1 MASILIT
8 GGTGLI
14 GKQLTSS
21 LQNKGHKVSIL
32 SRNTSK
38 KPNVYQWSIND
49 SYIENEAILNADYI
63 IHLAGAGIA
72 DKRWTKTRKKELIDS
87 RVDSTNLLFNKIQEL
102 NHNLKG
108 FIAASGIGYY
118 GATTSSTI
126 YSEKDAP
133 GNDFISKICKL
144 WEKASLK
151 FSTIDVRTVILRTG
165 IVLSNKGGALPKI
178 VKPIKLGFGA
188 ALGKGNQYMPWIH
201 IDDLCNMYVEAIE
214 NNKIEGIY
222 NAVSP
227 SHVNNIELTNIIATY
242 LKKKILLPN
251 VPSFVFKILYGEMSK
266 ILLEGSRVSSKK
278 VEKTGFKFKHSSTQD
293 TIKNI
298 LTNY

>member
-14 GKQLTSS
+14 GKQLTSL
-21 LQNKGHKVSIL
+21 LQNKGHQVSIL
-32 SRNTSK
+32 SRNTSE
-38 KPNVYQWSIND
+38 KPNIYQWSIQDN
-49 SYIENEAILNADYI
+49 YIENEAILNADYI

-87 RVDSTNLLFNKIQEL
+87 RVDSTNLLFKKVKEL
-102 NHNLKG
+102 NPNLKG

-133 GNDFISKICKL
+133 GNDFISEICKL
-144 WEKASLK
+144 WENASFQ
-151 FSTIDVRTVILRTG
+151 FSNINIRTVVLRTG
-165 IVLSNKGGALPKI
+165 IVLSNKGGAFPKLI
-178 VKPIKLGFGA
+178 KPIKLGFGA

-227 SHVNNIELTNIIATY
+227 AHVNNIELTNIIATY

-251 VPSFVFKILYGEMSK
+251 VPSFVFKILFGEMSK

-278 VEKTGFKFKHSSTQD
+278 VEKNGFIFKHSNTQN

-298 LTNY
+298 LTNS